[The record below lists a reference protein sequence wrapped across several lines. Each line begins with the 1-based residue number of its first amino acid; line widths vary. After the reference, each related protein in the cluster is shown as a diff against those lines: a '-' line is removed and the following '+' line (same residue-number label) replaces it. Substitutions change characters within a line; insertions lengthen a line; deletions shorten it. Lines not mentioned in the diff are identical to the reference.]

1 MKKYHFSLDNVL
13 NFREQVLE
21 NLKSEHAQVLA
32 QLADQEN
39 KVNELKNKIKDTE
52 KWLYKTME
60 EGTADIGRIQ
70 ECRYY
75 INRLDQLL
83 KEAGEELMRIR
94 KVEEAKRAEVIS
106 AKKDKA
112 SIQKL
117 KEKSQ
122 EEYRLAY
129 QKDEEKQIEEF
140 VGNKRLLQMDS

>member
-32 QLADQEN
+32 QLAEQEN
-39 KVNELKNKIKDTE
+39 RISELKEKIKETE
-52 KWLYKTME
+52 RWLHKTME
-60 EGTADIGRIQ
+60 EGAADIGRIQ

-75 INRLDQLL
+75 IRRLDQLL
-83 KEAGEELMRIR
+83 KEAGDELARLR
-94 KVEEAKRAEVIS
+94 KMEEAKRAEVIA

-140 VGNKRLLQMDS
+140 VGNKRLLQMGN

>member
-32 QLADQEN
+32 QLAEQEN
-39 KVNELKNKIKDTE
+39 KINELKSKIKDTE

-83 KEAGEELMRIR
+83 KEAGEELMRLR
-94 KVEEAKRAEVIS
+94 KVEEAKRAEVIA